1 MYMNLFGFTFINMAI
16 NRGCKKNPN
25 VFCHTCGEFTVV
37 SNIKKIDNLMTTCIM
52 LFLE

>member
-1 MYMNLFGFTFINMAI
+1 MYMNPFGFRFINMAI
-16 NRGCKKNPN
+16 NRGCKKDPN

-37 SNIKKIDNLMTTCIM
+37 SNRKKIDKLMATCIM